1 MVKKE
6 DGTNMRGCK
15 KIIALA
21 ILLLLFIASVAVSA
35 QNDTNACEGAAP
47 EDEMA
52 DQTSLPLVQEASSGT
67 LIKNSDGN
75 YTLTL
80 NNVTPYTMYH
90 TNLSESSAGSTPME
104 RFIAGFNWNNPT
116 AALTLADADVNED
129 TIILALTSP
138 SYDNQTKTLTYA
150 ARIIENPRDDR
161 LSYQISR
168 ADARIPERF
177 GQATIAISGC
187 PNSYWKCCTSEE
199 DQCGTLNDISCCWN
213 SKRIACE
220 ACARDC
226 YHQAKCREEYGGKCG
241 DSFTGSCG
249 DWCGP
254 W

>member
-1 MVKKE
+1 MVKEE
-6 DGTNMRGCK
+6 DGTNMRGCTRN
-15 KIIALA
+15 IALA
-21 ILLLLFIASVAVSA
+21 LPLLFIASVAVSA

-52 DQTSLPLVQEASSGT
+52 NQTSLPLVQEASSGT

-90 TNLSESSAGSTPME
+90 TNLSENSAGSIPME
-104 RFIAGFNWNNPT
+104 RFIAGFNWNYPT

-129 TIILALTSP
+129 TIILSLTSP
-138 SYDNQTKTLTYA
+138 RYDNQTKTLTYA

-177 GQATIAISGC
+177 EQATITISGC
-187 PNSYWKCCTSEE
+187 SPAKYYCCTPGK
-199 DQCGTLNDISCCWN
+199 DYCGTIEISCCWKGGGC
-213 SKRIACE
+213 SPCG
-220 ACARDC
+220 RDC
-226 YHQAKCREEYGGKCG
+226 EYKAKCRKAHGGICG
-241 DSFTGSCG
+241 DSDCRQSSTC
-249 DWCGP
+249 
-254 W
+254 